1 MQISLAQALKE
12 KNRIAGEINL
22 LWNAVQKQNS
32 CYEGHKRSID
42 VNATIER
49 INLYT
54 EKLIELKAKIGK
66 ANSGNLENMYAL
78 EECKNQIKK
87 YESIN
92 ADEYIPLFDDDYGE
106 LNKKKTCILSASD
119 IFETRTRLQYKCN
132 GLQDEID
139 AYNVVHKIEFETPL
153 K

>member
-78 EECKNQIKK
+78 EEYKSQICRFGKLDTTEDIR
-87 YESIN
+87 YRGLNDSIMEVCS
-92 ADEYIPLFDDDYGE
+92 AEITAPDVQQ
-106 LNKKKTCILSASD
+106 KTKA
-119 IFETRTRLQYKCN
+119 LQRQCDR
-132 GLQDEID
+132 LQDELD
-139 AYNVVHKIEFETPL
+139 AYNATHTIEFDSPL